1 MSTGLIGARGVELS
15 SHAAGQVHCSK
26 CSVIVS
32 ISTVEKIW
40 PEKQIRDSHGYAENR
55 VRNCSFFEGPATPT
69 PLLYARRRDVR
80 ATWTHSICCWRQMIL
95 TTNYLISLV
104 SVSGYPVLGKHMG
117 RSRGRRQLLGRYT
130 INLSATIWPHDHP
143 LERHLHA

>member
-1 MSTGLIGARGVELS
+1 VHVARGGDGAVRRQRSNHHHRHLLLIRAVMSTGLIGARGVELS

-55 VRNCSFFEGPATPT
+55 VRNCSLFEGPATPT
-69 PLLYARRRDVR
+69 PFYTR
-80 ATWTHSICCWRQMIL
+80 AGGTFA
-95 TTNYLISLV
+95 
-104 SVSGYPVLGKHMG
+104 PPG
-117 RSRGRRQLLGRYT
+117 RT
-130 INLSATIWPHDHP
+130 ASAAGETDDLDH
-143 LERHLHA
+143 